1 MTVVRESLNNG
12 YGNRGIYNSGQL
24 TEFGNVPSDDLG
36 VYKISPGK
44 AYVRGF
50 EVDRPR
56 TTFLDFNQEQLKI
69 NKSGCKFWIWSYI
82 LCQ

>member
-1 MTVVRESLNNG
+1 MTVTRESLNNG
-12 YGNRGIYNSGQL
+12 YGNRGIYNAGQL
-24 TEFGNVPSDDLG
+24 TESGNVPSDDLG

-56 TTFLDFNQEQLKI
+56 SNIFRF
-69 NKSGCKFWIWSYI
+69 
-82 LCQ
+82 